1 LAIKPTTIF
10 DAKVLLAKESCKFP
24 PFFILVVFEMTAASA
39 RFEVCSVGLLSE
51 KNEPKSS
58 QGQVNVLILVIE
70 ATISAIWYF
79 SYWLCVVEH
88 CFAGRTN

>member
-1 LAIKPTTIF
+1 
-10 DAKVLLAKESCKFP
+10 
-24 PFFILVVFEMTAASA
+24 
-39 RFEVCSVGLLSE
+39 VGLLSE
-51 KNEPKSS
+51 KDEPKSS

-88 CFAGRTN
+88 SVFCRANKNGKARELEEPFKCTCCLLIRKRRFEVTIFPQGSSKRKAMLLV